1 MPEFA
6 RVSTFQV
13 DAGRIDDAITFFN
26 GTDLEDAA
34 GARGFRRGFWLLDRS
49 SGKGIEMVV
58 FESRGAL
65 DAAEGEETEAR
76 SEAEAAGVQLS
87 SEEFYE
93 VVAEGKPPG

>member
-26 GTDLEDAA
+26 DTDLKEAA

-49 SGKGIEMVV
+49 SGKGVEMAV
-58 FESRGAL
+58 FESWEAL
-65 DAAEGEETEAR
+65 EAAESEESEAR

-87 SEEFYE
+87 SEAFYE